1 MKFIKKIFLIISML
15 ILFDIFVFG
24 GIYVSQKSSD
34 TITGNNTRKIAVEK
48 EDEKTVLYVLDKK
61 IITYD
66 EEKVENVISDAKII
80 LKKIFISLN
89 FADKKAEHFICSAFI
104 YDIYCILSDPE

>member
-61 IITYD
+61 IISYD
-66 EEKVENVISDAKII
+66 EEKVENVIYDAKII

-89 FADKKAEHFICSAFI
+89 FADKKAEHFICSAFF
-104 YDIYCILSDPE
+104 DIYCILSGPE